1 MNKTVG
7 AKEGLGAGVI
17 GIGLMMLFLPGA
29 SQNIADLDFVA
40 SEPFSIL
47 LGAVYV
53 LGVIIILAGLG
64 VIFGNFD
71 SEE

>member
-71 SEE
+71 SED

>member
-29 SQNIADLDFVA
+29 SQNIADLEFVG

>member
-1 MNKTVG
+1 MNNTVG
-7 AKEGLGAGVI
+7 PKEGLGAGVI

-29 SQNIADLDFVA
+29 AQQIADLDFVA

-71 SEE
+71 SE

>member
-17 GIGLMMLFLPGA
+17 GVGLMMLFLPGA
-29 SQNIADLDFVA
+29 SQNIADLEFVS